1 MAGTAAV
8 AASLSL
14 CGVATSQQ
22 ADGTPAAG
30 SNTYLND
37 QVQLGDVI
45 AGQTL
50 NVQQASTGASAVT
63 TSVANAV
70 SAGATNA
77 DLAFQSSQAASG
89 SVAANT
95 SVLVNGGGLAVPD
108 RLDLGDGQH
117 SDRLDLLR
125 DAVGDLDPE
134 PDRAGRGR
142 DQRRLPRRLC
152 GHDVGGRHGPRQHA
166 RLERTNTG
174 VINATSNQ
182 SSYGGVTA
190 VNTADRPGDRTRRAI
205 PPPPSP
211 TTWRPMARPRR

>member
-22 ADGTPAAG
+22 ADGTAAAG

-77 DLAFQSSQAASG
+77 DLRLPVQPG
-89 SVAANT
+89 GER
-95 SVLVNGGGLAVPD
+95 LGGG
-108 RLDLGDGQH
+108 QH
-117 SDRLDLLR
+117 Q
-125 DAVGDLDPE
+125 
-134 PDRAGRGR
+134 RAG
-142 DQRRLPRRLC
+142 
-152 GHDVGGRHGPRQHA
+152 
-166 RLERTNTG
+166 ER
-174 VINATSNQ
+174 
-182 SSYGGVTA
+182 
-190 VNTADRPGDRTRRAI
+190 RRAR
-205 PPPPSP
+205 S
-211 TTWRPMARPRR
+211 T

>member
-1 MAGTAAV
+1 M

-30 SNTYLND
+30 SNSYLND

-63 TSVANAV
+63 TAVANAV

-77 DLAFQSSQAASG
+77 DLAFQSSQSVSG
-89 SVAANT
+89 AVAANT
-95 SVLVNGGGLAVPD
+95 SVLVNGGGLAIPD
-108 RLDLGDGQH
+108 RLDLGDGQYGH
-117 SDRLDLLR
+117 RLHLLR
-125 DAVGDLDPE
+125 DPVGDLDPD

-142 DQRRLPRRLC
+142 DQRCLSRRLC
-152 GHDVGGRHGPRQHA
+152 GHDVGGRHSPRQHA
-166 RLERTNTG
+166 GLEH
-174 VINATSNQ
+174 Q
-182 SSYGGVTA
+182 H
-190 VNTADRPGDRTRRAI
+190 RRDQRHLQPVQLRAG
-205 PPPPSP
+205 
-211 TTWRPMARPRR
+211 